1 MGIFNSYVKLPEG
14 TYQMM
19 VADVPRNVAGH
30 PTEPNQAD
38 KTAPCVLFWFC
49 SFNIAARKMLLQ

>member
-1 MGIFNSYVKLPEG
+1 
-14 TYQMM
+14 MM